1 MMGVV
6 FLRAGL
12 THGLTDAPTV
22 FYAIRRLV
30 PKDHRACDRTDERD
44 FIGAWSRSPITVLSA
59 RPAGACH
66 PAPARRGTAMTI
78 MPDHSNLVIGG
89 VDTHGEAHHAAV
101 IDALGR
107 HLADREFPA
116 TTAGYRNLESWL
128 RSHGTVTAVG
138 IEGTGAYGAELARTL
153 TRSGL
158 KVIEV
163 DRPDRKTRRLRGK
176 SDPIDAYA
184 AAAAVTSG
192 RSTGTPKT
200 RDGIV
205 EAIRALRVPL
215 RSAVKARTQA
225 VNQARQL
232 LITAPESVRAPLRN
246 RSWLDLARTC
256 AKLRPADLSDP
267 AGATKAAL
275 RHLGRRILT
284 LSDEIEVLNET
295 LADLTA
301 RAAPDLLALK
311 GVGPNVAGQ
320 LLATTG
326 DNPDRLRSEAAF
338 AHLCGVAPIPAST
351 GRKDRHRL
359 NRGGDRA
366 ANHALHTI
374 VLTRM
379 RWDPRT
385 RAYVE
390 RRTQQGLSKKDI
402 MRCLKRY
409 IAREVYKTLTTPTQH
424 STIPASAP
432 IALAA

>member
-1 MMGVV
+1 
-6 FLRAGL
+6 
-12 THGLTDAPTV
+12 
-22 FYAIRRLV
+22 
-30 PKDHRACDRTDERD
+30 
-44 FIGAWSRSPITVLSA
+44 
-59 RPAGACH
+59 
-66 PAPARRGTAMTI
+66 MTI
-78 MPDHSNLVIGG
+78 MPAHRTHVIGG
-89 VDTHGEAHHAAV
+89 VDTHGHAHHAAV

-116 TTAGYRNLESWL
+116 TTAGYQDLTSWL
-128 RSHGTVTAVG
+128 HSHGTVTAVG

-158 KVIEV
+158 RVIEV
-163 DRPDRKTRRLRGK
+163 DRPDRKTRRWRGK

-184 AAAAVTSG
+184 AASAVASG
-192 RSTGTPKT
+192 RATGIPKA

-225 VNQARQL
+225 INQARQL
-232 LITAPESVRAPLRN
+232 LVAAPEGVRAPLRD
-246 RSWLDLARTC
+246 RASRDLARAC
-256 AKLRPADLSDP
+256 ARLRPADPSDP
-267 AGATKAAL
+267 VGATKAAL
-275 RHLGRRILT
+275 RRLGQRILS
-284 LSDEIEVLNET
+284 LSGEIEELNQA
-295 LADLTA
+295 LASLTA

-311 GVGPNVAGQ
+311 GVGPDVAGQ
-320 LLATTG
+320 LLATVG

-374 VLTRM
+374 VLCRM
-379 RWDPRT
+379 RWDERT

-409 IAREVYKTLTTPTQH
+409 VAREVYQVLAARSHH
-424 STIPASAP
+424 SVMPASAAT
-432 IALAA
+432 ALAA

>member
-1 MMGVV
+1 M
-6 FLRAGL
+6 
-12 THGLTDAPTV
+12 P
-22 FYAIRRLV
+22 
-30 PKDHRACDRTDERD
+30 
-44 FIGAWSRSPITVLSA
+44 
-59 RPAGACH
+59 
-66 PAPARRGTAMTI
+66 I
-78 MPDHSNLVIGG
+78 MPDHSPQVVGG
-89 VDTHGEAHHAAV
+89 VDTHGDAHHAAV
-101 IDALGR
+101 IDPLGR

-116 TTAGYRNLESWL
+116 TTAGYRDLESWL
-128 RSHGTVTAVG
+128 RSHGTVVAVG

-153 TRSGL
+153 SRSGL

-184 AAAAVTSG
+184 AAEAVTSG

-225 VNQARQL
+225 INQARQL
-232 LITAPESVRAPLRN
+232 LVTAPESVRAPLRN
-246 RSWLDLARTC
+246 RSWLDLARAC

-275 RHLGRRILT
+275 RHLGRRILA
-284 LSDEIEVLNET
+284 LSDEIEDLNQT
-295 LADLTA
+295 LADLTT
-301 RAAPDLLALK
+301 RAAPELLAVK
-311 GVGPNVAGQ
+311 GVGPDVAGQ

-374 VLTRM
+374 VLCRM

-385 RAYVE
+385 RTYVE
-390 RRTQQGLSKKDI
+390 RRTQQGLTKKDI

-409 IAREVYKTLTTPTQH
+409 VAREVYKILTGPPSQ
-424 STIPASAP
+424 AAP
-432 IALAA
+432 ILATTT

>member
-1 MMGVV
+1 
-6 FLRAGL
+6 
-12 THGLTDAPTV
+12 
-22 FYAIRRLV
+22 
-30 PKDHRACDRTDERD
+30 
-44 FIGAWSRSPITVLSA
+44 
-59 RPAGACH
+59 
-66 PAPARRGTAMTI
+66 MTI
-78 MPDHSNLVIGG
+78 MPDHSTHVIGG
-89 VDTHGEAHHAAV
+89 VDTHGHAHHAAV
-101 IDALGR
+101 IDAFGR

-116 TTAGYRNLESWL
+116 TTAGYEELERWL
-128 RSHGTVTAVG
+128 RSHGSVAAVG
-138 IEGTGAYGAELARTL
+138 IEGTGAYGAELARNL
-153 TRSGL
+153 TRAGL
-158 KVIEV
+158 TVVEV

-184 AAAAVTSG
+184 AASAVASG
-192 RSTGTPKT
+192 RATGTPKT

-225 VNQARQL
+225 INQARQL
-232 LITAPESVRAPLRN
+232 LVTAPESVRAPLRD
-246 RSWLDLARTC
+246 RAWRDLARAC

-267 AGATKAAL
+267 VSATKAAL
-275 RHLGRRILT
+275 RHLGRRILA
-284 LSDEIEVLNET
+284 LCEEIEELHQAV
-295 LADLTA
+295 ADLTA

-311 GVGPNVAGQ
+311 GVGPDVASQ

-374 VLTRM
+374 VLCRM
-379 RWDPRT
+379 RWDDRT
-385 RAYVE
+385 REYVE
-390 RRTQQGLSKKDI
+390 RRTRQGLSKKDI

-409 IAREVYKTLTTPTQH
+409 VAREVYKILTTP
-424 STIPASAP
+424 SRNPVIPASAP